1 MGHEEAIQ
9 LGGAFDHDDDH
20 ARATEVLMDLIAS
33 PINFSDIHIEL
44 DRPLMLRMPT
54 GWQEVTDFAPFSQ
67 ADIAAFLAS
76 VDPDWQANISYAAIS
91 RAMDLMSC
99 RLRVNAYTIGSG
111 LGIAINV
118 RRQPLNPLSLEET
131 GLPMYLRTLL
141 DQPKGLIL
149 FTGPTGVGKT
159 TSMASMLDYINKTRH
174 AHIVTIEDPIEYV
187 HSRRKSI
194 FSQKEVKVDTPSF
207 AQGLR
212 DALRQKPDVIMVGEI
227 RDRDTADTVF
237 LAAESGHLVLASL
250 HTNSAKGSLNKM
262 LSWFPDETPHRA
274 RSLADTLHCVVSQ
287 TLVPNG
293 DGSDRVLAT
302 EVLMNQTDDVREM
315 IEQPDKYGALVDW
328 MRSGRDKMSHTLNQS
343 LYRLVKEQSITPRD
357 ALRHTNDR
365 LELHGLLNPNG
376 AGAPTPRYS

>member
-1 MGHEEAIQ
+1 MGHDEIH
-9 LGGAFDHDDDH
+9 LGSALDSDDDS
-20 ARATEVLMDLIAS
+20 ARAHEVLIDLISS
-33 PINFSDIHIEL
+33 PINFSDIHLEKDKPI
-44 DRPLMLRMPT
+44 MLRMPT
-54 GWQEVTDFAPFSQ
+54 GWREVTEYPALNEQ
-67 ADIAAFLAS
+67 DIAKFLTS
-76 VDPDWQANISYAAIS
+76 IDEDWEANISYAAIS
-91 RAMDLMSC
+91 RAIDLMSC
-99 RLRVNAYTIGSG
+99 RLRVNAYTVGSG
-111 LGIAINV
+111 LSIAVNV
-118 RRQPLNPLSLEET
+118 RRQPLNPLPLEET
-131 GLPMYLRTLL
+131 NLPMYLRTLL

-159 TSMASMLDYINKTRH
+159 TSMAAMVDYINKTRA

-187 HSRRKSI
+187 HERKRAI
-194 FSQKEVKVDTPSF
+194 FSQKEVKIDTPTF

-250 HTNSAKGSLNKM
+250 HTNSVKGSLNKM

-274 RSLADTLHCVVSQ
+274 RALADSLHCVVSQ
-287 TLVPNG
+287 TLVPNV

-302 EVLMNQTDDVREM
+302 EVLMNQTDDVRDL
-315 IEQPDKYGALVDW
+315 IEQPDKYNLIVDW

-343 LYRLVKEQSITPRD
+343 LSRLIKEQLITPRD

-365 LELHGLLNPNG
+365 LELHGLLNPT
-376 AGAPTPRYS
+376 AGAAASPRHA